1 MLNLRWMRTHLARWV
16 PEPLK
21 RPFRAR
27 LFGYRGA
34 SPEPGTLRRDG
45 GEVEAAFRGVR
56 FRAPGAAYDDL
67 RYHAVDNR
75 DSVEELESVVRI
87 AREVGGVLLDV
98 GAARG
103 VLSTVFCLARP
114 GNRAVALEPSPVQ
127 AADAR
132 RMAAMNGLEGRLEV
146 REVAAGS
153 RAAQLPGAVDPIGL
167 IDLAP
172 PPGAETFPVSV
183 VTLDDELRRLGE
195 APTVVKIDVEG
206 HEGDV
211 LRGARALLTR
221 KPVLLLELHLD
232 LLERRGERVAEL
244 VEMLRGR
251 GYRFESSAGRPLDPR
266 AVARSPN
273 AVLRIVAR

>member
-34 SPEPGTLRRDG
+34 PLEPGTLRLEG

-56 FRAPGAAYDDL
+56 FRAPAAAYHDL

-87 AREVGGVLLDV
+87 ARETGGVLLDV

-103 VLSTVFCLARP
+103 VISTVFCLARQ

-132 RMAAMNGLEGRLEV
+132 RMAAMNGLDGRLEV

-153 RAAQLPGAVDPIGL
+153 RAARVPGAVDPIGL

-172 PPGAETFPVSV
+172 PPGAETFPVTV

-211 LRGARALLTR
+211 LRGARGLLAR

-232 LLERRGERVAEL
+232 LLERRGERVGEL
-244 VEMLRGR
+244 VEMLRGF
-251 GYRFESSAGRPLDPR
+251 GYRFETSAGRPLG
-266 AVARSPN
+266 AHSVARSPN